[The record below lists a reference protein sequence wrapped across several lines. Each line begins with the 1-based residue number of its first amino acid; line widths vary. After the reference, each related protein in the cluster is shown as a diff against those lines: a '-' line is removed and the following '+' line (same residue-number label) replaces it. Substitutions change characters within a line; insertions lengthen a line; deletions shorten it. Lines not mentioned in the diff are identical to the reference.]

1 MPVASSTSRIADG
14 NRSCGT
20 VRAGLTTHPIVG
32 TDPPVATSDRDSIE
46 KLSADLEAAAVRAL
60 GEDYD
65 NINYSVFRRRLRR
78 PPIELCDSRVR
89 LGVWVREPRS
99 LRISS
104 ALFLEH
110 GWGTVLDVLKHEM
123 AHQYVDEVLGQT
135 GETAHGPAFRRV
147 CEERGIEPD
156 PVGTPTSVG
165 ATADPERRVLER
177 IARLLALAES
187 PNEHEARSAAAA
199 AQRLMLKHNIDA
211 VRRGVARSYGFR
223 HLGKPTGRVEQ
234 SLRTMA
240 SILSEHFFV
249 EAIFVP
255 VWRPREGKRGTALEI
270 CGTQANMET
279 AEYVHEFL
287 TGTAERL
294 WVERKRVEGIP
305 GDGGRRAFVAG
316 VMAGF
321 DEKLCSKREENRRE
335 GLVWA
340 GDADL
345 HRYFRFRHPRIRTVW
360 RSGVS
365 RTDDYSAGRDAGRGI
380 VLHRGIEG
388 GHSHEPAPLLPP
400 RGSES

>member
-1 MPVASSTSRIADG
+1 M
-14 NRSCGT
+14 
-20 VRAGLTTHPIVG
+20 
-32 TDPPVATSDRDSIE
+32 ATSDRDSIG
-46 KLSADLEAAAVRAL
+46 KLSADLEAAVVRAL

-65 NINYSVFRRRLRR
+65 DLNYFHFRRRLRR
-78 PPIELCDSRVR
+78 PSIELCDSRVR

-104 ALFLEH
+104 ALFLER

-156 PVGTPTSVG
+156 AVGTPTSVA
-165 ATADPERRVLER
+165 ATADPDRRVLER

-199 AQRLMLKHNIDA
+199 AQRLMLRHNIDA

-223 HLGKPTGRVEQ
+223 HLGKPTGRVEE
-234 SLRTMA
+234 SLRILA
-240 SILSEHFFV
+240 SILSGHFFV
-249 EAIFVP
+249 ETLFVP
-255 VWRPREGKRGTALEI
+255 VWRPREGKRGTVLEI
-270 CGTQANMET
+270 CGTPANMET
-279 AEYVHEFL
+279 AEYVSEFL

-294 WVERKRVEGIP
+294 WAERKRVEGIP
-305 GDGGRRAFVAG
+305 GDGGRRQFVTG

-321 DEKLCSKREENRRE
+321 AEKLRSQREETRRE
-335 GLVWA
+335 GLVWV
-340 GDADL
+340 GDGDL
-345 HRYFRFRHPRIRTVW
+345 HRYFRLRHPRIRQV
-360 RSGVS
+360 RRFGVS
-365 RTDDYSAGRDAGRGI
+365 LSDDYSAGRDAGRGI
-380 VLHRGIEG
+380 VLRRGIER
-388 GHSHEPAPLLPP
+388 GHSQGPAPLLPP